1 MNTILTIIA
10 IIIFICCFGVC
21 AKIAEI
27 VLHVIEILFG
37 WALDG
42 CISTIIIV
50 IILMFIVGA
59 FII

>member
-1 MNTILTIIA
+1 MGTLLTIISL
-10 IIIFICCFGVC
+10 IILICCFGIC
-21 AKIAEI
+21 AKVAEI
-27 VLHVIEILFG
+27 VLHIIGTLFG
-37 WALDG
+37 WAFDG

>member
-1 MNTILTIIA
+1 MTTILA
-10 IIIFICCFGVC
+10 IIGIIILICCFGVC

-27 VLHVIEILFG
+27 ALHVIGILFG
-37 WALDG
+37 WAFDG

-50 IILMFIVGA
+50 IILMFVVGA